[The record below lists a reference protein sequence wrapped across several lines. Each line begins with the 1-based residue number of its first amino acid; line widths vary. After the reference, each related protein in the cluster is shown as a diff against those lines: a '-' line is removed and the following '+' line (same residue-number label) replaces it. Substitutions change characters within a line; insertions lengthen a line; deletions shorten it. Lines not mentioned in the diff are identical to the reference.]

1 MGLVPEGSMFE
12 LKAYRCPN
20 CGAEIREELTDGQ
33 QFDCLNCRR
42 AFRVLLDE
50 STEKVGFVPLDTVV
64 VREPLNLPRGS
75 VRAIATLATAGC
87 CWILIFANAAV
98 PGYLL
103 SLLLT
108 VIGYYFG
115 FRKKLKRAQS
125 RILDA
130 SSRAQ
135 EPLNLPGGS
144 IRMVLIL
151 GFAVCAVVLWARR
164 QIADSAYLEFF
175 IVLAGLVA
183 GYFFARI
190 FSGTI
195 GSSMGN
201 LINHA
206 KGVLVLVATVA
217 LAALLLGGLYTDQP
231 QLGLTL
237 ACMIS
242 FYFGSRS

>member
-1 MGLVPEGSMFE
+1 MFE
-12 LKAYRCPN
+12 LRAYRCPE
-20 CGAEIREELTDGQ
+20 CDAEIREELTDGQ

-42 AFRVLLDE
+42 SFRVLLDE
-50 STEKVGFVPLDTVV
+50 STHKAGFVPLDTTA

-75 VRAIATLATAGC
+75 VRATATLAAAGC
-87 CWILIFANAAV
+87 CWILVLANAPV

-108 VIGYYFG
+108 IIGYYFG
-115 FRKKLKRAQS
+115 FRQKLKSAQS

-130 SSRAQ
+130 SAKAQ

-151 GFAVCAVVLWARR
+151 GFAVCVVVLWARR
-164 QIADSAYLEFF
+164 QIVNPAYLEFF
-175 IVLAGLVA
+175 IILAGLVA
-183 GYFFARI
+183 GYFFARL
-190 FSGTI
+190 FSGTV
-195 GSSMGN
+195 GSTLGN

-206 KGVLVLVATVA
+206 KGILVLAAT
-217 LAALLLGGLYTDQP
+217 AALVVLLLTGMYTDQP
-231 QLGLTL
+231 RLGLTL
-237 ACMIS
+237 ACVIS

>member
-1 MGLVPEGSMFE
+1 MFE
-12 LKAYRCPN
+12 LRAYRCPN

-33 QFDCLNCRR
+33 RFDCLNCRR
-42 AFRVLLDE
+42 SFRVLLDE
-50 STEKVGFVPLDTVV
+50 STHKAGFVPLDAAV

-75 VRAIATLATAGC
+75 VRATATLAAAGC
-87 CWILIFANAAV
+87 CWILVLVNAPV

-115 FRKKLKRAQS
+115 FRQKLKRAQS

-130 SSRAQ
+130 SATAQ

-144 IRMVLIL
+144 IRMVLIV

-164 QIADSAYLEFF
+164 QMADPTYLEFF

-183 GYFFARI
+183 GYFFARL
-190 FSGTI
+190 FSGTV
-195 GSSMGN
+195 GTTLGN

-217 LAALLLGGLYTDQP
+217 LAVLLLGGLYADQP

-237 ACMIS
+237 ACLIS